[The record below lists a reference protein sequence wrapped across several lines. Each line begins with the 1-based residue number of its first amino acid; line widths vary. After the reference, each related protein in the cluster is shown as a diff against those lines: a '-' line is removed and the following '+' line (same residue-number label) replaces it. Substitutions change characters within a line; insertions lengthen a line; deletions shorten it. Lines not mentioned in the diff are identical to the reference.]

1 MPLRIL
7 IRKVENIGS
16 HTLFSHLSAMANLTI
31 TFMFLMLPML
41 FAAVEVGAQKQPS
54 NITLGS
60 ILYPNRNPSSWLSSS
75 GHFAFGFYSIGDGF
89 QVGIWFEKTVVWT
102 ASRDDPPVH
111 SDGYLE
117 FTKEGKLILWTKQNM
132 KVIAE
137 SPKPVT
143 SASMLDSGN
152 FVIYN
157 KTDVVWESFDY
168 PTDTLLV
175 GQRLISG
182 HSLVSSVS
190 EIDHSIGRFYLSMQA
205 DGNLVAYPTN
215 YINRPEASYW
225 AFMLQS
231 RGEFGEVDS
240 VFVSLT
246 PRGQLFRN
254 ASNDFGFQVNE
265 IANSSTRTPN
275 KTVIYRATLDPDG
288 IFRLYTHSFE
298 GRDESSL
305 EINWSSLENQCQAR
319 GFCGVNSYCTARNG
333 SSTGACSCLPGFL
346 YVNHEMKFQGCY
358 RGFVYE
364 ESCGSSNSTVL
375 AYNLTMIQHLK
386 LGGYPFSQV
395 SIVEQDCRK
404 SCLEDCTCWATQYVN
419 GVCSKFKL
427 PLIYSTLDP
436 TDQSVKA
443 FVKQSYNISQIAG
456 HTVPNP
462 GKAGNRN
469 KSRKEIILIL
479 SLALG
484 SVAFL
489 LTVVAICS
497 YLFYR
502 SNEGQYQKLLEN
514 PYLGPN
520 EEFTLRSFSYSELE
534 KATEHF
540 KEEIRHG
547 SFGNLYKGILSEGNR
562 TIAVKRLEKMGDEA
576 EREFKAEMTAI
587 GQARHKNLVHLL
599 GFCLE
604 GSEKILVY
612 EYTSNGSLADILF
625 NSETRPS
632 WEQRMRLALDI
643 SRGILYLHEEC
654 ETCIIHCNIK
664 PHNILVDDLWTAK
677 ISDFGLAKFL
687 VPNQVGNQLQLKT
700 RGYLAP
706 ELQNSATIS
715 DKVDVYSYGVMLLE
729 IICCRSN
736 MDVNVSTEDEIFL
749 PTWVHKCFVENDL
762 KKLVGDEEVDVKSLE
777 RTVKVGL
784 LCIHDNPDLRPSMRN
799 VVLMLEGIMD
809 IPFLA
814 YTNIV

>member
-1 MPLRIL
+1 
-7 IRKVENIGS
+7 
-16 HTLFSHLSAMANLTI
+16 MANLTF
-31 TFMFLMLPML
+31 TFMFLMLPFI
-41 FAAVEVGAQKQPS
+41 FAAIEVGAQQQPS

-75 GHFAFGFYSIGDGF
+75 GLFSFGFFRKRDGF
-89 QVGIWFEKTVVWT
+89 QVAIWISATSEKTVVWT
-102 ASRDDPPVH
+102 ANRDDPPVH
-111 SDGYLE
+111 SDAYLE
-117 FTKEGKLILWTKQNM
+117 FTKQGKLILWTKQNK

-137 SPKPVT
+137 SPQPVT

-157 KTDVVWESFDY
+157 KTKVVWESFDY
-168 PTDTLLV
+168 PTDTILA
-175 GQRLISG
+175 GQRLTSG
-182 HSLVSSVS
+182 HRLVSSVS
-190 EIDHSIGRFYLSMQA
+190 KVDHSSGRFYLSMQA

-215 YINRPEASYW
+215 YLNRPEASYW

-231 RGEFGEVDS
+231 TGEFGDVDS
-240 VFVSLT
+240 VFIGLT

-254 ASNDFGFQVNE
+254 ASNGFRFEVKT
-265 IANSSTRTPN
+265 IANSSNQSTN
-275 KTVIYRATLDPDG
+275 KAVIYRATLDPDG
-288 IFRLYTHSFE
+288 SFRLYTHNL
-298 GRDESSL
+298 DNSSL
-305 EINWSSLENQCQAR
+305 EINWSALQNQCQAR
-319 GFCGVNSYCTARNG
+319 GFCGVNSYCTARND
-333 SSTGACSCLPGFL
+333 SSIGDCSCFPGFL
-346 YVNHEMKFQGCY
+346 YVNRATKFQGCY

-364 ESCGSSNSTVL
+364 ESCGSNSDSTL
-375 AYNLTMIQHLK
+375 AYKVTTIQHLK

-395 SIVEQDCRK
+395 SMVEQDCEN
-404 SCLEDCTCWATQYVN
+404 SCLEDCTCWAAQYVN

-436 TDQSVKA
+436 TDESGKT
-443 FVKQSYNISQIAG
+443 FVKQSYKISQMAG
-456 HTVPNP
+456 HTIPYP
-462 GKAGNRN
+462 EKRGNRN

-484 SVAFL
+484 SVACLF
-489 LTVVAICS
+489 TVVAICS
-497 YLFYR
+497 YIFYR
-502 SNEGQYQKLLEN
+502 SRADQYQKLLEN

-547 SFGNLYKGILSEGNR
+547 SFGNLYKGIISEGNR
-562 TIAVKRLEKMGDEA
+562 TVAVKRLEKIGDEG

-587 GQARHKNLVHLL
+587 GQARHRNLVHLL

-612 EYTSNGSLADILF
+612 EYMSNGSLADILF
-625 NSETRPS
+625 NSEARPS

-643 SRGILYLHEEC
+643 SRGILYLHEKC

-664 PHNILVDDLWTAK
+664 PHNILVDDSWTAK

-687 VPNQVGNQLQLKT
+687 VPNQVGNQLQFKGT
-700 RGYLAP
+700 RGYSAP
-706 ELQNSATIS
+706 ELQNSALIS
-715 DKVDVYSYGVMLLE
+715 NKVDVYSYGVMLLE

-736 MDVNVSTEDEIFL
+736 MDANMSTEDEIFL
-749 PTWVHKCFVENDL
+749 PTWVYKCFVENNL
-762 KKLVGDEEVDVKSLE
+762 KKLVEDVEVDMNSLE

-799 VVLMLEGIMD
+799 VVLMLEGTMD

-814 YTNIV
+814 WY

>member
-1 MPLRIL
+1 M
-7 IRKVENIGS
+7 V
-16 HTLFSHLSAMANLTI
+16 NLTF
-31 TFMFLMLPML
+31 TFMLLMLPVV
-41 FAAVEVGAQKQPS
+41 FSAIEVGAQQQPS

-60 ILYPNRNPSSWLSSS
+60 ILYPNRNPSSWPSSS
-75 GHFAFGFYSIGDGF
+75 GLFLFGFYQKGDGF
-89 QVGIWFEKTVVWT
+89 QVGIWLGEKTVVWS
-102 ASRDDPPVH
+102 ANRDDPPVH
-111 SDGYLE
+111 SDAYME

-137 SPKPVT
+137 SPHPVT

-152 FVIYN
+152 FVLYN
-157 KTDVVWESFDY
+157 KTNVVWESSDY
-168 PTDTLLV
+168 PTDTILI
-175 GQRLISG
+175 GQRLTSG
-182 HSLVSSVS
+182 HNLVSSVS
-190 EIDHSIGRFYLSMQA
+190 EVDHSSGRFYLSMQA

-215 YINRPEASYW
+215 YLNRPEASYW

-231 RGEFGEVDS
+231 RGEFGDVRS
-240 VFVSLT
+240 VFVGLT

-254 ASNDFGFQVNE
+254 ASNGFRFQVDT
-265 IANSSTRTPN
+265 IANSSNQSSTNRAG
-275 KTVIYRATLDPDG
+275 VIYRATLDPDG
-288 IFRLYTHSFE
+288 IFRLYTHRF
-298 GRDESSL
+298 DNSSL
-305 EINWSSLENQCQAR
+305 EINWSALQNQCQAR

-333 SSTGACSCLPGFL
+333 SSIGDCSCFPGFL
-346 YVNHEMKFQGCY
+346 YVNRAMKFQGCY

-364 ESCGSSNSTVL
+364 ESCGSSRDSTL
-375 AYNLTMIQHLK
+375 AYNVTAIQHLK

-395 SIVEQDCRK
+395 SMVEQDCGN
-404 SCLEDCTCWATQYVN
+404 SCLEDCTCWAALYMN

-436 TDQSVKA
+436 TDESAKT
-443 FVKQSYNISQIAG
+443 FIKQSYNISQMAG
-456 HTVPNP
+456 HSIPYP
-462 GKAGNRN
+462 GKRGNRN
-469 KSRKEIILIL
+469 KSRKEMILIL

-489 LTVVAICS
+489 FTVVAICS
-497 YLFYR
+497 YAFYR
-502 SNEGQYQKLLEN
+502 NSADQYQKLLEN
-514 PYLGPN
+514 PYLGTN
-520 EEFTLRSFSYSELE
+520 EEFTLRSFSFSELE

-540 KEEIRHG
+540 KYEIRHG

-562 TIAVKRLEKMGDEA
+562 TVAVKRLEKLGDEG

-612 EYTSNGSLADILF
+612 EYMSNGSLADILF
-625 NSETRPS
+625 SSEIRPS
-632 WEQRMRLALDI
+632 WELRMKLALDI
-643 SRGILYLHEEC
+643 STGILYLHEKC

-664 PHNILVDDLWTAK
+664 PHNILVDDSWTAK
-677 ISDFGLAKFL
+677 ISDFGIAKFL
-687 VPNQVGNQLQLKT
+687 VPDQVGNQLQVKAT

-706 ELQNSATIS
+706 ELQNSTLIS
-715 DKVDVYSYGVMLLE
+715 DKADVYSYGVMLLE

-762 KKLVGDEEVDVKSLE
+762 KKLVGDEEIDVKSLE
-777 RTVKVGL
+777 RMVKVGL

-799 VVLMLEGIMD
+799 VVLMLEGTMD

-814 YTNIV
+814 LY